1 LRYQP
6 DRGPDIAV
14 GILAA
19 VKRVLLLAVAA
30 GTLTVGGAPPV
41 PARAG
46 PALHVTALRPV
57 VVRGTGFRP
66 GERLTVVLVLGG
78 REARTVRAGAR
89 GSFVSRFEEHA
100 ELCRAFTLRVLR
112 GPTLRATGGHKPP
125 PSCAALDP
133 VR

>member
-6 DRGPDIAV
+6 DRGGDIAV

-19 VKRVLLLAVAA
+19 VTRVLLLAVAA
-30 GTLTVGGAPPV
+30 GTLTAVGAPPV
-41 PARAG
+41 PARTGA
-46 PALHVTALRPV
+46 ALQVTALRPV
-57 VVRGTGFRP
+57 AVRGTGFRP

-78 REARTVRAGAR
+78 RKAQRVRAGAR
-89 GSFVSRFEEHA
+89 GSFVARFQEHA
-100 ELCRAFTLRVLR
+100 ELCRDFTLRVLR
-112 GPTLRATGGHKPP
+112 GQTLRATAGHKPP